1 LEATKLSEELVKDI
15 IEYAKKV
22 RTVIKSLREGIKL
35 LNEVRPGEA
44 IKRLADGIKADT
56 EADNMRRSIV
66 LKVSTDVREG
76 YVREW
81 IARLIRRLDLIA
93 ESAKEAA
100 RYLTIIPYLEIPNEI
115 RNVIEELSKLSM
127 TSIDLVIDG
136 LEALIEGDRTRAIDY
151 ANRVEEVEEMADN
164 AIVNG
169 RKLLVMY
176 GERLTNAALV
186 IMVKDFL
193 EALENITDYAE
204 DAGDYIRT
212 LALRMES

>member
-1 LEATKLSEELVKDI
+1 MEATKLSEELVKDI